1 MSLKQLLG
9 RQVPDCAIIG
19 GGPVGLIFAILSRT
33 SIGNVQIFESKEHD
47 STNQDNRALALSNG
61 SRLILE
67 EIGVWDRLEKK
78 ITKIKKIHTSQAGS
92 FGRTMLDAEEF
103 NEESLGYIISYG
115 DLMGALQEEVECIR
129 NVKISY
135 GTKVTK
141 CIDEKSSLNLTLQT
155 NNKTKKFK
163 SEFVVLADGTT
174 EGIEGLE
181 LNKKIKHFNHAA
193 IVTKVLSEIPH
204 RNIAY
209 ERFTSNGPIALLPN
223 KEDKFSLV
231 WTGPL
236 KFIEDLKKL
245 NDECFLSQLH
255 ESFGDRVG
263 SFEECEKRISFD
275 LKQTHVEVMHSN
287 IVALGNASQTMHPV
301 AGQGLNTGFRD
312 AYKLSQSLRDDLNT
326 KNLETLINDYKHSRA
341 SERKKILGFTEL
353 LVKSFSNDLVGF
365 KKARGYALTLL
376 DISRPIKQS
385 FVRKMSYG
393 E

>member
-9 RQVPDCAIIG
+9 RQVPDCVIIG
-19 GGPVGLIFAILSRT
+19 GGPVGLIFAILSCT
-33 SIGNVQIFESKEHD
+33 ALDNVQIFESKEHD

-67 EIGVWDRLEKK
+67 EIGVWERLKK
-78 ITKIKKIHTSQAGS
+78 NIIKIKKIHTSQAGS
-92 FGRTMLDAEEF
+92 FGRTLLDAEEF
-103 NEESLGYIISYG
+103 NEESLGYIVSYG
-115 DLMGALQEEVECIR
+115 DLMKALQEEIVCIKNVE
-129 NVKISY
+129 ISY
-135 GTKVTK
+135 ETKVTK
-141 CIDEKSSLNLTLQT
+141 CIDKKTSLNLSLQT
-155 NNKTKKFK
+155 KSKIKNFK
-163 SEFVVLADGTT
+163 SEFVVLADGATK
-174 EGIEGLE
+174 EIEGLE
-181 LNKKIKHFNHAA
+181 LNKKIKFFNHAA

-209 ERFTSNGPIALLPN
+209 ERFTSDGPIALLPN
-223 KEDKFSLV
+223 KEGKFSLV

-255 ESFGDRVG
+255 ESFGDRIG
-263 SFEECEKRISFD
+263 SFEECDKRISFD

-312 AYKLSQSLRDDLNT
+312 AYKLSRSLRDDFNT
-326 KNLETLINDYKHSRA
+326 KNLETLINDYKKSRA
-341 SERKKILGFTEL
+341 SERKKILGFTEF

-376 DISRPIKQS
+376 DISSPIKQS

>member
-1 MSLKQLLG
+1 MSLKKLLG

-33 SIGNVQIFESKEHD
+33 SIGKVQIFESKKYGY
-47 STNQDNRALALSNG
+47 TNQDNRALALSNG

-115 DLMGALQEEVECIR
+115 DLMRALQEEVECIR
-129 NVKISY
+129 NVEISY
-135 GTKVTK
+135 ETKVTK
-141 CIDEKSSLNLTLQT
+141 CSDKEASLNLTLQT

-163 SEFVVLADGTT
+163 SE
-174 EGIEGLE
+174 GIEGLE
-181 LNKKIKHFNHAA
+181 LNKKTKHFNHAA
-193 IVTKVLSEIPH
+193 IVTKVLSEMPH

-245 NDECFLSQLH
+245 DNECFLSQLH

-275 LKQTHVEVMHSN
+275 LKQTHVKVMHAN

-312 AYKLSQSLRDDLNT
+312 AYQLSQSLRDDLNT
-326 KNLETLINDYKHSRA
+326 KNLETLINDYKQSRA

-376 DISRPIKQS
+376 DISKPIKQS